1 MSRGVSVLIAVIVAG
16 GVLGFL
22 FVRAIRQQASGTT
35 NVIPVRTDV
44 LESDVAAKISARE
57 VNGQIPVQV
66 LPENYGRDDP
76 FTNF

>member
-1 MSRGVSVLIAVIVAG
+1 MSKFLSILFAVILAG

-22 FVRAIRQQASGTT
+22 FVRAARQKVSGTT
-35 NVIPVRTDV
+35 GIVPVRTDI
-44 LESDVAAKISARE
+44 LQSDMANKIGQRE

-76 FTNF
+76 FAPF